1 VRIPITVELLRDGAD
16 WYARSNDLPVSEV
29 DYARVVADPMLG
41 KHMGSLY
48 LAAPDF
54 DQTAVPA
61 YEAFRAETSDQ
72 FAFLTLPIEWG
83 GLGVEVEVCRDDPY
97 RSATALVRDIEEH
110 GRLKVWATSQ
120 CGNPHPFLSNEENDM
135 FRAVHDAFGHAATGR
150 GFNPDGEEAAWC
162 KHSQMYSLLARRAM
176 TTETRGQNSVL
187 VFHGDGRTFPK
198 QKVCLLPPEFSDL
211 RSVSY
216 APITEGSGSR

>member
-1 VRIPITVELLRDGAD
+1 MKVTVTVELLRDGAD
-16 WYARSNDLPVSEV
+16 WYARSNGLPVFEV
-29 DYARVVADPMLG
+29 DYAGVMADPVRG
-41 KHMGSLY
+41 KYMGSLY
-48 LAAPDF
+48 LDAPAYESD
-54 DQTAVPA
+54 AIPA

-83 GLGVEVEVCRDDPY
+83 GLGVETEVCRDDPY
-97 RSATALVRDIEEH
+97 PSAVALVRDIEEH

-120 CGNPHPFLSNEENDM
+120 CGNPHPFLSDEENDM

-162 KHSQMYSLLARRAM
+162 KHSQMYSPLARRAM
-176 TTETRGQNSVL
+176 TTETRGQNSTL
-187 VFHGDGRTFPK
+187 VFCGDGRSFPK

-211 RSVSY
+211 KSVSY
-216 APITEGSGSR
+216 VPINEKSGS